1 MQIVLLTNLTTRIFG
16 RETGGCD
23 GSAMVIKHHG
33 SLFDV
38 RAGTLR
44 PRIREGP
51 SQAQLRKAGTYI
63 LNLRHIR
70 NVT

>member
-23 GSAMVIKHHG
+23 GSAMVTKHHG

-38 RAGTLR
+38 RAGTLW
-44 PRIREGP
+44 PHIREGP